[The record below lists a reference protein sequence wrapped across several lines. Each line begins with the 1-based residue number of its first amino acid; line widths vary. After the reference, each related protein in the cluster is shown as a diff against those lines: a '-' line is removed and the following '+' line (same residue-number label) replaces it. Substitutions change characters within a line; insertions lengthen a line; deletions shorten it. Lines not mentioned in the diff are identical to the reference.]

1 MLRATTPCTFS
12 TSQLPKVVR
21 SWGVLCFF
29 ASKCAS
35 RRNGVQLF
43 ISHLARWL
51 RTRRFSEPT
60 FGPSGATNHWKNSV
74 SRLCYLFA
82 HLRLLS
88 SDLFSSDSSPC
99 WLLFH
104 LSILS
109 EVWLLNFPSKHS
121 ITMDSIFLFLSMFT
135 FLFREALGSSESLGA
150 GATASGRGIATA
162 AGRWLGVLRKNIGFL
177 YWNPW
182 WLGVPPF
189 QETKWD
195 VMDNRR
201 WFEEQR
207 LIRFR

>member
-109 EVWLLNFPSKHS
+109 EVWLLNF
-121 ITMDSIFLFLSMFT
+121 LRT
-135 FLFREALGSSESLGA
+135 FYNNGFNILVSLNVYI
-150 GATASGRGIATA
+150 SVQRGV
-162 AGRWLGVLRKNIGFL
+162 GVLRIS
-177 YWNPW
+177 
-182 WLGVPPF
+182 
-189 QETKWD
+189 
-195 VMDNRR
+195 RR
-201 WFEEQR
+201 RCNSIWPRHRDCGRTVTWGPEKKYRVFVLKPMVAWRTTISGNQMGCHGQS
-207 LIRFR
+207 